1 MSIEENRLPGHQ
13 LIENTL
19 IYGIICDDE
28 TDPAR
33 AKETPECSVFGLA
46 LAIVTEPSKL
56 VQLREML
63 AHLQAANAVSVEFST
78 WATRQI
84 DEKLIA
90 MALEY
95 ANDAEVLLQILS
107 FKCSTFSD
115 LMHDIE
121 DLHRQEKICPRVY
134 VRAKLLLMEHE

>member
-1 MSIEENRLPGHQ
+1 MLIEESRLPGHQ
-13 LIENTL
+13 LVENTL
-19 IYGIICDDE
+19 IYGIAYDDE
-28 TDPAR
+28 IDPAR
-33 AKETPECSVFGLA
+33 EKEAPECSIFGLA
-46 LAIVTEPSKL
+46 LAIATEPSKL
-56 VQLREML
+56 GQLREML
-63 AHLQAANAVSVEFST
+63 ARLQAINTVSAEFST

-84 DEKLIA
+84 DEKLLS

-107 FKCSTFSD
+107 FKCSTLSD

>member
-1 MSIEENRLPGHQ
+1 MSVEESRLPGHH

-19 IYGIICDDE
+19 ICEIIPVDE
-28 TDPAR
+28 VCPAR
-33 AKETPECSVFGLA
+33 EHERLEHRVFEMA
-46 LAIVTEPSKL
+46 LAIATEPSKL
-56 VQLREML
+56 GQLREML
-63 AHLQAANAVSVEFST
+63 AHLQATSAISAEFST
-78 WATRQI
+78 WATGQI
-84 DEKLIA
+84 EEKLVA

-107 FKCSTFSD
+107 FKCSTLCD

-121 DLHRQEKICPRVY
+121 DLHRQEKISPRVY